1 MEKVESGMQHLKEF
15 IKKHEGLRLKPYKCS
30 AGKLTIGWGRNLDDR
45 GVTIA
50 EAERMLDADIAIA
63 KQDLYKVF
71 GSQVGQF
78 NDDRYTALV
87 DMIYNLGVTKFRKFK
102 KMIQAIKERDW
113 KNARKEALDSKWA
126 EQVRTRA
133 VEVADL
139 FVAK

>member
-1 MEKVESGMQHLKEF
+1 MEKVKSVMQHLKEF

-45 GVTIA
+45 GVTVS

-102 KMIQAIKERDW
+102 KMIPAIKERDW
-113 KNARKEALDSKWA
+113 EKARKEALDSKWA
-126 EQVRTRA
+126 KQVGNRA